1 MMTGITYK
9 RQFRTPSSETYILV
23 RDGRSFG
30 RLDLHFGGSEVCG
43 TLVLD
48 QVLADKDLMEL
59 IEQIDEDLVLS
70 ADTAR
75 DDLQLTVFKG
85 EEILFYTDDL
95 QQDEVDSD

>member
-1 MMTGITYK
+1 
-9 RQFRTPSSETYILV
+9 
-23 RDGRSFG
+23 
-30 RLDLHFGGSEVCG
+30 
-43 TLVLD
+43 
-48 QVLADKDLMEL
+48 MEL